1 MTRLTKTIKT
11 DIKDLIRDK
20 AIKPKE
26 LVLET
31 VSLP

>member
-11 DIKDLIRDK
+11 DIKSIIREK

-26 LVLET
+26 LALEAEKR
-31 VSLP
+31 